1 MSIRLILFL
10 LITPLLFGGCAA
22 YRNMNRQE
30 NCDKMIK
37 DYSRMIRWNEA
48 EKVGMAFVLP
58 NQRAVFNKTAESIR
72 RRGVSMVDYRILAK
86 DCSAEK
92 KKAEAT
98 VEFDYFI
105 LPDNRLKTITDHQT
119 WIFLEENPQD
129 PDAGEGWKITSP
141 LPEFK

>member
-1 MSIRLILFL
+1 MHIRLFILL
-10 LITPLLFGGCAA
+10 LAAPLLFGGCAA
-22 YRNMNRQE
+22 YKNMNRQD
-30 NCDKMIK
+30 NCDKMLK

-48 EKVGMAFVLP
+48 EKVGVAFVGP
-58 NQRAVFNKTAESIR
+58 KQRAVFDKTAESIR
-72 RRGVSMVDYRILAK
+72 RRGVSMVDFRILAK
-86 DCSAEK
+86 ECMAEK

-98 VEFDYFI
+98 VEFDYFV

-119 WIFLEENPQD
+119 WIFLEENPLD

>member
-1 MSIRLILFL
+1 MRIKLFALL
-10 LITPLLFGGCAA
+10 LIAPLLLGGCAA
-22 YRNMNRQE
+22 YKNMNRQE
-30 NCDKMIK
+30 NCDKVVK
-37 DYSRMIRWNEA
+37 DYNRMIRWNEA
-48 EKVGMAFVLP
+48 EKVGMAFVGP
-58 NQRAVFNKTAESIR
+58 KQRAVFDKTAESIR
-72 RRGVSMVDYRILAK
+72 RRGVSMVDFRILAK
-86 DCSAEK
+86 ECSAEK

-119 WIFLEENPQD
+119 WIFLEENPLE

>member
-1 MSIRLILFL
+1 MRIRFIVL
-10 LITPLLFGGCAA
+10 LLVAPLLFGGCAA
-22 YRNMNRQE
+22 YSNMKRQE

-48 EKVGMAFVLP
+48 EKIAGVFVVPTQRPAFD
-58 NQRAVFNKTAESIR
+58 KTAESIR

-86 DCSAEK
+86 QCMAEK

-119 WIFLEENPQD
+119 WIFLEENPLE

>member
-1 MSIRLILFL
+1 MRIRLFALL
-10 LITPLLFGGCAA
+10 LIAPLLFGGCAA
-22 YRNMNRQE
+22 YKTMNRQE
-30 NCDKMIK
+30 NCDKVMK

-48 EKVGMAFVLP
+48 EKIGMALVGP
-58 NQRAVFNKTAESIR
+58 KQRAAFDKTAESIR

-86 DCSAEK
+86 QCMSEQ

-129 PDAGEGWKITSP
+129 PTAGEGWKITSS

>member
-1 MSIRLILFL
+1 MCIRLFALL
-10 LITPLLFGGCAA
+10 LIAPLLLGGCAA
-22 YRNMNRQE
+22 YKNMNRQE
-30 NCDKMIK
+30 NCDKVVK

-48 EKVGMAFVLP
+48 EKVGMAFVGP
-58 NQRAVFNKTAESIR
+58 KQRAAFDKTAESIR
-72 RRGVSMVDYRILAK
+72 RRGVSMVDFRILAK
-86 DCSAEK
+86 ECMAEK

>member
-1 MSIRLILFL
+1 MRIRFIVL
-10 LITPLLFGGCAA
+10 LLVAPLLFGGCAA
-22 YRNMNRQE
+22 YKNMKSQE

-37 DYSRMIRWNEA
+37 DYSRMVRWNEA
-48 EKVGMAFVLP
+48 EKVGIVFVAPKQRPAFD
-58 NQRAVFNKTAESIR
+58 KTAESIR

-86 DCSAEK
+86 QCLAEK

-98 VEFDYFI
+98 VEFDYYI

-119 WIFLEENPQD
+119 WVLLEENPME
-129 PDAGEGWKITSP
+129 PEAGEGWKITSP